1 MRTKEVQRIYEPP
14 PTRMVGNG
22 FKVHNFFPG
31 LMDMQRM
38 SPFFLLDYNALT
50 AWPPSRIPQG
60 VGVHPHRGIETV
72 TVSYRGKIA
81 HHDSAGNGGV
91 IGEGDL
97 QWMTA
102 GGGILHKEYHEEAF
116 NKRGGDFH
124 MAQIWVNLPRKH
136 KMSPPKYQSLLYE
149 EIPKHPLPG
158 DVGTVEVVAGN
169 YRGVKGIAS
178 SFSPMEMYN
187 IKLKRGGTATV
198 SLPADYN
205 TGLLVVKGSVKINH
219 NASAPVDNFVLFE
232 NDGENIELQADD
244 DALLL
249 MLSGEPLDE
258 PIAAG
263 GPFVMN
269 TREELYQA
277 FDDFEEGKFGHLD
290 DWTRNM

>member
-1 MRTKEVQRIYEPP
+1 MRTKNVQQIYDPP

-50 AWPPSRIPQG
+50 AWPPSNIPQG

-72 TVSYRGKIA
+72 TVSYQGKIA

-116 NKRGGDFH
+116 NKHGGDFH
-124 MAQIWVNLPRKH
+124 MAQIWVNLPQKH
-136 KMSPPKYQSLLYE
+136 KMTQPKYQTLIYG
-149 EIPKHPLPG
+149 EIPKHSLPD

-169 YRGVKGIAS
+169 YKGTEGIAS
-178 SFSPMEMYN
+178 VFSPMELYN
-187 IKLKRGGTATV
+187 IKLKKGGKTTI
-198 SLPADYN
+198 SLPARYN
-205 TGLLVVKGSVKINH
+205 TGILAVKGSVKINDK
-219 NASAPVDNFVLFE
+219 ASAGVDRFVLFE
-232 NDGENIELQADD
+232 NDGENIDLQAED
-244 DALLL
+244 DAVLLV
-249 MLSGEPLDE
+249 LSGEPLNE
-258 PIAAG
+258 SIVAG

-277 FDDFEEGKFGHLD
+277 FEDFEEGKFGHLD
-290 DWTRNM
+290 DWTQSM